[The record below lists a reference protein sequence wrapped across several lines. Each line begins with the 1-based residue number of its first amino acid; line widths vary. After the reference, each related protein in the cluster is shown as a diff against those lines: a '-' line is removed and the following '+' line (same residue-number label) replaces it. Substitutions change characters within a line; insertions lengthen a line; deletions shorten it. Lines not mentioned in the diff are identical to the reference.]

1 MNRIYQKT
9 RKKLL
14 QYTQPEPML
23 AVGSLSLSLVS
34 IRFTLPPLFIV
45 NHFVSLFLI
54 TGICDDE
61 AFLHSEEEKYKCI
74 TIHCMI
80 HFFVLPDD
88 KTLDL
93 TCRTALYVNC
103 F

>member
-45 NHFVSLFLI
+45 NHFVSLFL
-54 TGICDDE
+54 C
-61 AFLHSEEEKYKCI
+61 FLLQGYVMMKRFYIAKKRN
-74 TIHCMI
+74 TN
-80 HFFVLPDD
+80 
-88 KTLDL
+88 
-93 TCRTALYVNC
+93 ALLYIA
-103 F
+103 